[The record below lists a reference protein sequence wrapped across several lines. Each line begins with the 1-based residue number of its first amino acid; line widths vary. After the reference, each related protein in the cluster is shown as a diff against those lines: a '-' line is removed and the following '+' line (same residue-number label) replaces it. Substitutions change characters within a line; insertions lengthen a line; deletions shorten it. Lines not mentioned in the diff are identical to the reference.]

1 MVEGKYHI
9 LVAFCPVCCCLD
21 PWVFFLHASFPL
33 KREQRGSESRGEGR
47 HRELEGVE
55 GGETVV
61 MKEESIFNNN
71 K

>member
-1 MVEGKYHI
+1 
-9 LVAFCPVCCCLD
+9 
-21 PWVFFLHASFPL
+21 LHASFPL